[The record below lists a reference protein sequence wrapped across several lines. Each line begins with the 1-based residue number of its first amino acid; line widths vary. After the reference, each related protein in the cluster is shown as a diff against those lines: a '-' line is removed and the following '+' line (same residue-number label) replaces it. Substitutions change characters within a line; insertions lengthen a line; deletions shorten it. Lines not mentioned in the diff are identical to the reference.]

1 MHDAECIES
10 IDEIAH
16 GIDDVLERGIG
27 VGSGTRKTRK
37 TKIKILD
44 INNLNDDYSNYM
56 EERYRKVIT
65 MSFELNSR
73 LLEVL

>member
-27 VGSGTRKTRK
+27 VGLGTRKKMKNENKNT
-37 TKIKILD
+37 
-44 INNLNDDYSNYM
+44 
-56 EERYRKVIT
+56 
-65 MSFELNSR
+65 
-73 LLEVL
+73 